1 MRSIVY
7 VSLFAARWFVAIGAF
22 RSALLF
28 RLLDDVSSWV
38 LIGRLL
44 CCVNFPKLGYPRSNT
59 IMGNGL
65 KDNFNCNDKPIYYFN
80 INRAV
85 TCSKDRR
92 NN

>member
-22 RSALLF
+22 RSAFLF
-28 RLLDDVSSWV
+28 RLLDGASSWV

-44 CCVNFPKLGYPRSNT
+44 PKIKHN
-59 IMGNGL
+59 IGNGL